1 MKILQISKGIYP
13 IDQAGTEIYTTDLAE
28 ALIRR
33 GMEVTVAIPGS
44 SKVSQAA
51 KAGLLPNYV
60 VPLELAPKGR
70 FGNKLRYATF
80 RGPLWKDGL
89 SRLVRRTRPDVIHL
103 QHAKGFGISL
113 LNVLEGFRLPIVIT
127 LPDYW
132 LLCPGILRDCDGD
145 VARCAAFCCNDLG
158 WQSRTYL
165 TRLAAAKMQRRQAK
179 GFIRR
184 VRPRLAAISDR
195 TRSIFVSEGVDEQLI
210 EVHPWGIDVRRFRE
224 AAQRLGEHS
233 GSVRI
238 GFLGSMR
245 SHKGCHVLAEAFL
258 QAQPLDA
265 TLHFHGG
272 GDGIYIESLK
282 RQFDTPKITFHGP
295 FDHGSVADI
304 LGSLDVVVIP
314 SIWEETYCLVAQEA
328 LAARKIIIAS
338 NIGGLSRMA
347 HGVNGFLVPPDDP
360 AALSRQ
366 LSEVVPAAKE
376 IARTLDFDR
385 GLLDIDE
392 DARRW
397 VSVYEQAVTRSGG
410 R

>member
-1 MKILQISKGIYP
+1 MKILHISKGIYP
-13 IDQAGTEIYTTDLAE
+13 IDQAATEIYTTDLAE

-33 GMEVTVAIPGS
+33 GMEITVAIPGS
-44 SKVSQAA
+44 SKVSQTA

-60 VPLELAPKGR
+60 VPPELAPKGR

-145 VARCAAFCCNDLG
+145 IARCAAFCCNDLG
-158 WQSRTYL
+158 WQSGTYL
-165 TRLAAAKMQRRQAK
+165 TRLAAAKRQRRQAK

-184 VRPRLAAISDR
+184 VRPPLAAISDR

-238 GFLGSMR
+238 GFLRSMR

-265 TLHFHGG
+265 TLHLHGG

-282 RQFDTPKITFHGP
+282 RQFDTPKITFRGP

-314 SIWEETYCLVAQEA
+314 SIWEETWRRHGGDILPGR
-328 LAARKIIIAS
+328 ARGSGSSQDHHRIQHRRSFEDGPWGEQSPGSTGRSCRIES
-338 NIGGLSRMA
+338 S
-347 HGVNGFLVPPDDP
+347 
-360 AALSRQ
+360 
-366 LSEVVPAAKE
+366 
-376 IARTLDFDR
+376 TL
-385 GLLDIDE
+385 
-392 DARRW
+392 
-397 VSVYEQAVTRSGG
+397 GG
-410 R
+410 RTGG

>member
-1 MKILQISKGIYP
+1 MP
-13 IDQAGTEIYTTDLAE
+13 
-28 ALIRR
+28 
-33 GMEVTVAIPGS
+33 
-44 SKVSQAA
+44 
-51 KAGLLPNYV
+51 
-60 VPLELAPKGR
+60 
-70 FGNKLRYATF
+70 
-80 RGPLWKDGL
+80 
-89 SRLVRRTRPDVIHL
+89 
-103 QHAKGFGISL
+103 
-113 LNVLEGFRLPIVIT
+113 
-127 LPDYW
+127 
-132 LLCPGILRDCDGD
+132 
-145 VARCAAFCCNDLG
+145 
-158 WQSRTYL
+158 
-165 TRLAAAKMQRRQAK
+165 
-179 GFIRR
+179 
-184 VRPRLAAISDR
+184 
-195 TRSIFVSEGVDEQLI
+195 
-210 EVHPWGIDVRRFRE
+210 
-224 AAQRLGEHS
+224 
-233 GSVRI
+233 
-238 GFLGSMR
+238 
-245 SHKGCHVLAEAFL
+245 
-258 QAQPLDA
+258 
-265 TLHFHGG
+265 LHFHGG

-338 NIGGLSRMA
+338 NIGGLSRMV
-347 HGVNGFLVPPDDP
+347 HGVNGLLVPPDDP